1 MEKPAP
7 AKYPIHELLSRRWS
21 PRAFSSTPVER
32 EKVQSLL
39 EAARWAASCFNDQPW
54 HYILAT
60 KENPAEFERLVNC
73 LVPGN
78 VEWASKASV
87 VLLSVA
93 RLGYAYNGKPNNWA
107 KHDVGQAA
115 ANICVQAT
123 ALGLQVHQMAGFD
136 AAKARETYAIPDGY
150 EPVAMM
156 VVGYPGD
163 TETLPEKLREQEKG
177 PRTRKTLAEYVFS
190 GRWGQTWPGL

>member
-7 AKYPIHELLSRRWS
+7 AKYPIHDLISRRWS
-21 PRAFSSTPVER
+21 PRAFSSKPVER
-32 EKVQSLL
+32 EKIQSLL

-54 HYILAT
+54 YFILAT
-60 KENPAEFERLVNC
+60 KEDPIEFERLVNC

-78 VEWASKASV
+78 VEWASKAPV
-87 VLLSVA
+87 VMLSVA

-123 ALGLQVHQMAGFD
+123 ALGLQVHQMAGYD
-136 AAKARETYAIPDGY
+136 AAKARETYGIPEGFD
-150 EPVAMM
+150 PVAMM
-156 VVGYPGD
+156 VIGYPG
-163 TETLPEKLREQEKG
+163 EPGSLPEKLQKQEMSPRE
-177 PRTRKTLAEYVFS
+177 RKSMAECVFS
-190 GRWGQTWPGL
+190 RKWGQPWAGL